1 MYVLGKLV
9 VYVGL
14 FSSLWLQKIEC
25 FTSGFQ
31 RSRVGR
37 SSLSRISNA
46 QSDDDFSRNNS
57 ESVDADFTTSMMG
70 QLKRLK
76 LWEEIGQIQSQ
87 LDQLPKDQ
95 QPEDLREKI
104 EMLKLEDPYIALQ
117 KKMDDAITE
126 QSEKINLKQWRDRDF
141 DRTQFLDNHLLGL
154 TEAGAL
160 QDALAAAGLPPPLR
174 GAVAE
179 ADPRRACSSSEEHG
193 VRVEARSFYSRS
205 RSDPASGLYL
215 FLYQIRLTNVG
226 REACQLVRREWRIEP
241 AGGAGGGRPEVVKG
255 PGVVGQQPVLLPG
268 QAFEYASACPL
279 RSAAPQQ
286 LPDRCA
292 GGMGGRYFFVSGAT
306 GENEFEV
313 LVAPFSFLL
322 PPEL

>member
-1 MYVLGKLV
+1 
-9 VYVGL
+9 
-14 FSSLWLQKIEC
+14 
-25 FTSGFQ
+25 
-31 RSRVGR
+31 
-37 SSLSRISNA
+37 
-46 QSDDDFSRNNS
+46 
-57 ESVDADFTTSMMG
+57 MMG

-126 QSEKINLKQWRDRDF
+126 QR
-141 DRTQFLDNHLLGL
+141 L

-193 VRVEARSFYSRS
+193 VRVEARSFYSRA

-241 AGGAGGGRPEVVKG
+241 AAGGGAGGRPEVVKG